1 MLVYV
6 RKYLKILLQV
16 FYECGFGFG
25 IQVAG
30 QEKRFFVSGGKVF
43 YKHAF
48 PVQLFVRRPRL
59 GQPE

>member
-43 YKHAF
+43 YKL
-48 PVQLFVRRPRL
+48 Q
-59 GQPE
+59 

>member
-25 IQVAG
+25 IQVAARKKG
-30 QEKRFFVSGGKVF
+30 FC
-43 YKHAF
+43 
-48 PVQLFVRRPRL
+48 
-59 GQPE
+59 

>member
-43 YKHAF
+43 YSSSEAMRSSSVRDRW
-48 PVQLFVRRPRL
+48 VQ
-59 GQPE
+59 Q